1 MRQEEFNE
9 KVWKEYEELKR
20 GAKIIIK
27 FIVMFIILSSISST
41 ITLLSLIGAQII
53 HNYIY

>member
-20 GAKIIIK
+20 GAKRITK
-27 FIVMFIILSSISST
+27 FIVMFIILSST